1 MPNHVQNIIR
11 LQGDATKISEM
22 LEVIKND
29 KIGIG
34 SIDFNKIIPMPE
46 SLNIPTGLET
56 ENGLKAYQDFI
67 KNYVYGK
74 TAEEAIKS
82 LENIPAESE
91 EAILK
96 SRKDIS
102 QHAWECGKTAWNNIQ
117 KYGFATWYDWSV
129 SKWGTKWNA
138 YGMSEDPNEKISD
151 GLQFQTAWSAPH
163 PILEKLTQMYPHI
176 TFEHEWADED
186 IGVNCGRHTYQDGER
201 MEEYYPEGNVEST
214 EFALSIWGYE
224 ASDLSLILNATGT
237 KYINMEME
245 EYELI
250 ELFGEPALFSNERL
264 TADDIPEG
272 LYCYNLRHTDDGNS
286 FATIEPSV
294 KVNCAGSVITDT
306 PIDFG
311 MKGYIAFT
319 EETTPNFL
327 GNQLTVAEYM
337 CGDFEFEQ
345 EQSNKMEDMQL

>member
-1 MPNHVQNIIR
+1 MPNHVQNIVR
-11 LQGDATKISEM
+11 LQGDEKRIREV
-22 LEVIKND
+22 LEAVKND
-29 KIGIG
+29 QYGIG
-34 SIDFNKIIPMPE
+34 SVDFEKIIPMPP
-46 SLNIPTGLET
+46 SLHIECGSKTDRGL
-56 ENGLKAYQDFI
+56 NAYRDFLKS
-67 KNYVYGK
+67 
-74 TAEEAIKS
+74 E
-82 LENIPAESE
+82 LESE
-91 EAILK
+91 KEYLDQNPNITPEE
-96 SRKDIS
+96 
-102 QHAWECGKTAWNNIQ
+102 WEFGKQAYKNIRE
-117 KYGFATWYDWSV
+117 YGAPTWYEWCIAH
-129 SKWGTKWNA
+129 WGTKWNA
-138 YGMSEDPNEKISD
+138 YSMNENTAE
-151 GLQFQTAWSAPH
+151 GQRNELRFQTAYDAPH
-163 PILEKLTQMYPHI
+163 PILEKLAQTYPQI

-186 IGVNCGRHTYQDGER
+186 IGVNCGRRLYQDGEQ
-201 MEEYYPEGNVEST
+201 MEEYAPEGNVEST
-214 EFALSIWGYE
+214 EFALSVWGYE

-311 MKGYIAFT
+311 KKGYIAFT

-345 EQSNKMEDMQL
+345 EQDNKMEDMQL